1 MSQNQTTSKR
11 VQILVPGDDP
21 AQMAGSPQLARLEPI
36 GDVRLYETRPES
48 PEEKIERARDFDIII
63 NTRGAVTWREAELRA
78 LSRLRMITT
87 CSIGTDM
94 IDLAVAKELGIVVS
108 NQPGRTAPVVAEHM
122 FGLMFALAKL
132 AAFQTAELKA
142 GRWTRR
148 IYAMLQGKVLG
159 IIGTGNI
166 GAEMARLGRAVGMD
180 VIAWTFN
187 PSPERARELGVEFV
201 DRDELLRRSDVVS
214 LHVRLTDETRH
225 LIGARELELM
235 KPEALL
241 LNGARGDIVDLDAL
255 AAALQAGQVGGAAL
269 DVFPQEPFVEH
280 HPILDC
286 EQVVLTPH
294 AADQTPEG
302 VELLNEG
309 AVDNVI
315 AFLEGRP
322 QNNVAV

>member
-1 MSQNQTTSKR
+1 MSQNQTTNQR
-11 VQILVPGDDP
+11 VKILVPGDDP
-21 AQMAGSPQLARLEPI
+21 VQIAGSPQLARLEPH
-36 GDVRLYETRPES
+36 GDVVLHETRPES
-48 PEEKIERARDFDIII
+48 SEEKVGRARDFDIII
-63 NTRGAVTWREAELRA
+63 NTRGAVTWREAELRS
-78 LSRLRMITT
+78 LPRLRMITT

-94 IDLAVAKELGIVVS
+94 IDLAVAQELGVVVS

-122 FGLMFALAKL
+122 FGLMFALAKR
-132 AAFQTAELKA
+132 AAFQTAEIKA

-148 IYAMLQGKVLG
+148 VYTMLQGKVLG
-159 IIGTGNI
+159 IMGTGNI
-166 GAEMARLGRAVGMD
+166 GAEMARLGRAIGME

-187 PSPERARELGVEFV
+187 PSPDRAQDLGVEFV
-201 DRDELLRRSDVVS
+201 ARDELLRRADVVS
-214 LHVRLTDETRH
+214 LHVRLTDDTRH

-241 LNGARGDIVDLDAL
+241 LNGARGDVVDLDAL
-255 AAALQAGQVGGAAL
+255 AAALRAGRPGGAGL
-269 DVFPQEPFVEH
+269 DVFPQEPFVEP
-280 HPILDC
+280 HPILEC

-322 QNNVAV
+322 QHNVAV